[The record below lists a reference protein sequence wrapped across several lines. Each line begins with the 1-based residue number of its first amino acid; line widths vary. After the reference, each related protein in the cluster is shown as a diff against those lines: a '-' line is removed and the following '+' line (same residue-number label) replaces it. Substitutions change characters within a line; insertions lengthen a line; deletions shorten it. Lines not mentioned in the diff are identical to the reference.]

1 MPTLSEEI
9 VEEVQK
15 RSACLEDLPGI
26 RMVAISLG
34 YTFVELSNGTMGV
47 CSTPRSDSESCTHNL
62 RAGALE
68 KKHILELTELM
79 LSPHPLEVGPATF

>member
-26 RMVAISLG
+26 RMVAISIG
-34 YTFVELSNGTMGV
+34 YTFVERKYSVNG
-47 CSTPRSDSESCTHNL
+47 
-62 RAGALE
+62 
-68 KKHILELTELM
+68 
-79 LSPHPLEVGPATF
+79 